1 MKEDSLFNTNK
12 LMYIVDT
19 SKVRNPSNY
28 MHINLEVESF
38 PYFYVFSKIGNAIK
52 DSKVELFT
60 SSRVRNQPNMNVLY
74 KQNKCKQAICFRH
87 NSSAS
92 IIRST

>member
-28 MHINLEVESF
+28 MHINLEAESF

-52 DSKVELFT
+52 
-60 SSRVRNQPNMNVLY
+60 
-74 KQNKCKQAICFRH
+74 
-87 NSSAS
+87 
-92 IIRST
+92 